1 VVNLDD
7 EVAARLELEGR
18 VEGGR
23 RWPCEGPRGSA
34 THCPARARL
43 RRHITREGATVLAPG
58 SWLPSA
64 GGADGVAVSSVVPGP
79 GDDLRD
85 GPKDE
90 PRLIVLDEVTGL
102 TSDDEAPLG
111 REL

>member
-1 VVNLDD
+1 MGATLDLCAGGGD
-7 EVAARLELEGR
+7 HLHDCCPRAPWDPPPPWAR
-18 VEGGR
+18 
-23 RWPCEGPRGSA
+23 PRSA
-34 THCPARARL
+34 PTAHHERP
-43 RRHITREGATVLAPG
+43 GTVLAPR
-58 SWLPSA
+58 SWLPSV
-64 GGADGVAVSSVVPGP
+64 GCADGVAVSSVVSGP
-79 GDDLRD
+79 GDDLHD